1 MNNSLVGMALVLL
14 SAVPLAW
21 SAYLMFVATWNFHSV
36 MQSIWMILFAL
47 MLLLLGNHVSARGSR
62 EIQRPR

>member
-1 MNNSLVGMALVLL
+1 MNNSLIGTALVLL

-21 SAYLMFVATWNFHSV
+21 SAYLMFVTKWSFQPV

-47 MLLLLGNHVSARGSR
+47 MLLLLGNHVAARGGR